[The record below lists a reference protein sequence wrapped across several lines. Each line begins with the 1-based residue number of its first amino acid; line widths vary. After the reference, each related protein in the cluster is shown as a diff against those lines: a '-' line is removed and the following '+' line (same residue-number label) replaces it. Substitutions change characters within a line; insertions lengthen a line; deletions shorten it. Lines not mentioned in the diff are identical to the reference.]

1 MCENQINFKMSEMC
15 LKYWNL
21 CASKKWWSPNF
32 PRWLPVSPPGWPS
45 LRRKKGVPQKKRW
58 YHFRNLQGSS
68 LIHKW
73 NPKLWSMLH
82 KILVKI
88 AEANWIFKEFSFQ
101 CAQTLGPW
109 KAQVLIHEK
118 RCQRI
123 LFSENCS
130 FADRVHWFTFFILI
144 NFCKDPS
151 KKELNKYT
159 DPHFNAEIL

>member
-1 MCENQINFKMSEMC
+1 MFEILESLCFQKMM
-15 LKYWNL
+15 
-21 CASKKWWSPNF
+21 
-32 PRWLPVSPPGWPS
+32 V
-45 LRRKKGVPQKKRW
+45 
-58 YHFRNLQGSS
+58 
-68 LIHKW
+68 
-73 NPKLWSMLH
+73 PKLPKILPNKHHQDGSEFTEPKERRTPKKTLISLQESSGIFLDTQVAPKFWSMLH

-118 RCQRI
+118 WCQRI

-130 FADRVHWFTFFILI
+130 FADRIHWFTFFILI

-159 DPHFNAEIL
+159 DPHFNTEIL